1 MIAEEH
7 DAGGHGVAH
16 RVHALDVLHRIAA
29 DLDLD
34 AAVAGVHVGRG
45 AARHR
50 PGRVLRD
57 RAVEIDALSEAT
69 AEVGAE
75 RHARRLRGEV
85 VHRHVE
91 RGLDVGLAE
100 HRVIERTPDTAWL
113 ARVEAEQH
121 RCQLG
126 HAGARARRER
136 GRVERAQRRHLADSH
151 ESLVARQHDDRGVG
165 AVLGLPPADVRGIA
179 ERLQLPVR
187 VDADDAH
194 ARKAT
199 GLRIA
204 HLT

>member
-1 MIAEEH
+1 M
-7 DAGGHGVAH
+7 
-16 RVHALDVLHRIAA
+16 HALDVLRRIAA

-34 AAVAGVHVGRG
+34 AAVAGGHVGRG

-50 PGRVLRD
+50 LGRVLRD
-57 RAVEIDALSEAT
+57 RAVEVDALAEAP

-100 HRVIERTPDTAWL
+100 HRVIERAPHTPWL
-113 ARVEAEQH
+113 ARVEPQQH
-121 RCQLG
+121 RRQLG

-136 GRVERAQRRHLADSH
+136 GRVERAQRRHLADSD
-151 ESLVARQHDDRGVG
+151 EALVARQHDDRGVG

-179 ERLQLPVR
+179 ERLQLPVGG
-187 VDADDAH
+187 DADDAH

-199 GLRIA
+199 GLRVA
-204 HLT
+204 DLA